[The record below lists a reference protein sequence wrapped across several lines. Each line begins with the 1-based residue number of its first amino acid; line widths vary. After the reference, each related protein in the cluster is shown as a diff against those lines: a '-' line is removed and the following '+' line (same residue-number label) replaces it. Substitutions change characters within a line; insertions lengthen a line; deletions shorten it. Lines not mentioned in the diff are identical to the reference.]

1 MEKRLL
7 LFFVL
12 SMAAV
17 TGYTY
22 LQSVFAPPRPEQR
35 IAAESDD
42 GNGNAVNNKQVQVAS
57 DDSGENE
64 SRSDEPANSLL
75 GEQETSVEALPDVP
89 TEVVALGSSDPD
101 SPWKLLVLAAN
112 QGASI
117 VHVEIISSEH
127 RDLGTTEN
135 RQRFGHK
142 VSGYL
147 GPLAVTH
154 LDTPG
159 VQVNVVP
166 HGTPAA
172 RAQSLTPGAESG
184 LQKGDVIRSIN
195 DRQISDVA
203 SFHDELGNCRPEDTI
218 HLLVQRFVEGE
229 AEEVHFEA
237 TLEHPRLALIQS
249 EVIFPG
255 EELNPA
261 AERSFLL
268 GLLQNGGQSSTNPA
282 QDRDIVESLLDR
294 PWEITK
300 RPDESEAE
308 TQAEQVVEFSLTLG
322 PDELEKLGHKGRLRI
337 IRRYRLAQVAP
348 QEEGGIQARGYH
360 LRMEIEFHNLGDSST
375 EVAYQLNGPAGL
387 PTEGW
392 WYLYK
397 THPKM
402 FKSAGARDVV
412 WGSLHGHQLVGC
424 TDISKHAE
432 ENPSAPL
439 TKILTTNSEELK
451 YAGVDTQYFAVTV
464 MPDPESEPS
473 ARPLP
478 FASAVARPVGALN
491 SKRLKVTNVSF
502 QLKTKSSLIGPGET
516 LTQEFLIFA
525 GPKSPRV
532 LADYGLDQ
540 LIVYGWFEPVAKL
553 MGYLLHFFYS
563 VTTLGFLE
571 TGSYGLAIIM
581 LTVLVRG
588 CMFPVGRKQA
598 QMAAKMQELAPEI
611 KKIAEKY
618 KNDMEKKAKAQQ
630 ELFKKHNHNPL
641 SGCLPMVIQLPIFIG
656 LYRALSVDIG
666 LRGAALVP
674 GLTWCSNLA
683 APDQLFYW
691 EPWLFARLG
700 SLTGFLGPFF
710 NILPLFTIAF
720 FLLHQKL
727 FMPPATDDQTAMQ
740 QKMMKFMMIF
750 MGVIFFRVAAGLCL
764 YIIASSAWGVAERLL
779 LPKPAA
785 KTDQPS
791 EASSRKNPASAGSN
805 GSSNPN
811 KKTNKKKSKGK
822 R

>member
-17 TGYTY
+17 TGYMH
-22 LQSVFAPPRPEQR
+22 LQSVFAPPRPEQQ

-42 GNGNAVNNKQVQVAS
+42 ENSIAVNNKLAEVIS
-57 DDSGENE
+57 DDSGKNE
-64 SRSDEPANSLL
+64 SQVDEPTNSLQA
-75 GEQETSVEALPDVP
+75 EQETPVEALPDVS
-89 TEVVALGSSDPD
+89 TEMVALGSSDPD
-101 SPWKLLVLAAN
+101 SPWKLLVVTANRGAA
-112 QGASI
+112 I
-117 VHVEIISSEH
+117 VHVEINSSEH

-135 RQRFGHK
+135 RQRFGQK
-142 VSGYL
+142 ISGYL
-147 GPLAVTH
+147 GPLALTDF
-154 LDTPG
+154 DTEAG

-166 HGTPAA
+166 RGTPAA
-172 RAQSLTPGAESG
+172 GAQTLTSGVESG
-184 LQKGDVIRSIN
+184 LQKGDVIKEFN
-195 DRQISDVA
+195 DSQIFDVP
-203 SFHDELGNCRPEDTI
+203 SFHNALGACQPGDTV

-229 AEEVHFEA
+229 AEEAHFEV
-237 TLEHPRLALIQS
+237 TLEQPRLALIKS
-249 EVIFPG
+249 EAIFSDEDP
-255 EELNPA
+255 NPA

-268 GLLQNGGQSSTNPA
+268 GLLQSAGQSSNNP
-282 QDRDIVESLLDR
+282 QQNRNTVESLLDR

-300 RPDESEAE
+300 RPDESG
-308 TQAEQVVEFSLTLG
+308 AEQVVEFSLTLG
-322 PDELEKLGHKGRLRI
+322 PGELKKLGQKGRLRI
-337 IRRYRLAQVAP
+337 VRRYRLTQATP
-348 QEEGGIQARGYH
+348 QEEGSIQARGYH
-360 LRMEIEFHNLGDSST
+360 LRMEIEFHNLDDVTT
-375 EVAYQLNGPAGL
+375 EVAYHLNGPAGL

-412 WGSLHGHQLVGC
+412 WGSLHGHQLFGC

-439 TKILTTNSEELK
+439 TKITSTNSEELK

-464 MPDPESEPS
+464 MPDPESESS

-478 FASAVARPVGALN
+478 FASAVARPVGSLN
-491 SKRLKVTNVSF
+491 SKRPKVTNVSF
-502 QLKTKSSLIGPGET
+502 QLKTKSALIGPGET

-563 VTTLGFLE
+563 ITTLGVLE

-588 CMFPVGRKQA
+588 CMFPIGRKQA

-641 SGCLPMVIQLPIFIG
+641 SGCLPMVIQLPVFIG

-666 LRGAALVP
+666 LRGAPLIP
-674 GLTWCSNLA
+674 GLNWCSNLA

-779 LPKPAA
+779 LPKPVP
-785 KTDQPS
+785 KTNQMS
-791 EASSRKNPASAGSN
+791 ETNSLKKPASGGSN

-811 KKTNKKKSKGK
+811 KRTNKKKSKGK